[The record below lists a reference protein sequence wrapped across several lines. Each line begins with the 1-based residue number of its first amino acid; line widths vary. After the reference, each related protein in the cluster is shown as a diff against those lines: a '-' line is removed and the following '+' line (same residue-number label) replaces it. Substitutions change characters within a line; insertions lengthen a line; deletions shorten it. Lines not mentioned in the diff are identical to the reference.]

1 MLKQG
6 LKARHVIF
14 SSSYKKEIERLVA
27 TLPRKH
33 QVNVKWCKPL
43 VELCEF
49 PQDGRVFRQ
58 RKTFLH
64 VESEP
69 SVVLT
74 TVSTTD
80 ARSATKRFN
89 PRTRCRAGRFQV
101 REAASPPNLRIVPRP
116 CQIGDRDVVVAHGS
130 VGLGFQE

>member
-6 LKARHVIF
+6 LKARHVIL
-14 SSSYKKEIERLVA
+14 SSSYKGEIERLVA

-43 VELCEF
+43 LEVCDFL
-49 PQDGRVFRQ
+49 QDGRVLRQ

-64 VESEP
+64 VESEH
-69 SVVLT
+69 SVVVT

-80 ARSATKRFN
+80 ARSATKRCN
-89 PRTRCRAGRFQV
+89 PRRRSQA
-101 REAASPPNLRIVPRP
+101 
-116 CQIGDRDVVVAHGS
+116 
-130 VGLGFQE
+130 